1 MTFPSLRLRP
11 PAGFVP
17 LPLDPDPDRRRL
29 GARELSERV
38 PGAAGLSVDEFAEAV
53 LAVGERVGG
62 WVGVL
67 NVRLLGS
74 FAVAPSGNPVAAAMV
89 LTVQEL
95 HAPSPELIAGGR
107 SYATSALHELVRRR
121 SPSAESRV
129 VELPCGPAVA
139 AVFLGEFRI
148 PPDRSGLATE
158 TVLPVHR
165 AQFLIPAPTGR
176 HLVILEVNTGSE
188 QAWPAVAEQAVA
200 TARGIRFQD
209 VSPLREAS

>member
-1 MTFPSLRLRP
+1 MSFPSLRLRP

-17 LPLDPDPDRRRL
+17 LPLDPHPDGRRL
-29 GARELSERV
+29 GARELAERI

-53 LAVGERVGG
+53 LAVGERVGA
-62 WVGVL
+62 L

-74 FAVAPSGNPVAAAMV
+74 FAVAPSGNPATAAMV
-89 LTVQEL
+89 LAVQEL
-95 HAPSPELIAGGR
+95 HAPSPELIAEAR
-107 SYATSALHELVRRR
+107 SYATSALHELVCRR
-121 SPSAESRV
+121 SPNAESRV

-200 TARGIRFQD
+200 TARSIRFQD